1 MTYENK
7 QWSVASV
14 VGAAALISVSVGV
27 TIGLVAA
34 NSASSALYAPVA
46 TTTKPLV
53 SSAAVPIHRYATR
66 ANDPS
71 MVETTMAVQTQD
83 NEYIPMQANPSSTFN
98 WAPVA
103 ALVALPAALA
113 AFLLRKPQAQE
124 AELPLVNKVKAAGA
138 GLAAS
143 AILASSTPVPAMAAE
158 PISGLT
164 PCAESKKF
172 NKVLKKE
179 LKSIEKREKLYE
191 KDSAPYLALEST
203 KARTEKRFKSYAK
216 AGLLCGTDGLPHLI
230 SDPGLAV
237 RYGHAGETFIP
248 TFGFLYIAGY
258 IGTAGRTYLQEI
270 KGRKKP
276 TESEIII
283 DVPLA
288 TSIAFKSWN
297 WPATAFQEL
306 TSGDLLEKDENVTRS
321 PR

>member
-1 MTYENK
+1 MSSQNK
-7 QWSVASV
+7 QWSLASV

-27 TIGLVAA
+27 TIGLVA
-34 NSASSALYAPVA
+34 SHSTTTDLYAPVA
-46 TTTKPLV
+46 TTSRPMVGTAAAIPHHAMAAPREAV
-53 SSAAVPIHRYATR
+53 TVEAAPASAEAAEY
-66 ANDPS
+66 D
-71 MVETTMAVQTQD
+71 MTMEDTHA
-83 NEYIPMQANPSSTFN
+83 TFN

-103 ALVALPAALA
+103 ALIALPAALA
-113 AFLLRKPQAQE
+113 AFLLRRPQSQE
-124 AELPLVNKVKAAGA
+124 TELPLVNKMKVAGA

-143 AILASSTPVPAMAAE
+143 AVLASSTPMPAMAAE
-158 PISGLT
+158 NISGLT

-172 NKVLKKE
+172 QKTLKKE
-179 LKSIEKREKLYE
+179 IKTLEKREKLYE
-191 KDSAPYLALEST
+191 PGSAPYLALEST
-203 KARTEKRFKSYAK
+203 KARTVKRFDSYAK
-216 AGLLCGTDGLPHLI
+216 AGLLCGADGLPHLI

-288 TSIAFKSWN
+288 TSIAAKSWN
-297 WPATAFQEL
+297 WPATAFTEL
-306 TSGDLLEKDENVTRS
+306 TNGDLLEKDENVTRS